1 MQDSGVSAIA
11 ADRHASPMTERAA
24 KASLPSITARPSVAE
39 KAHFRSLATRAGM
52 SESAL
57 ALAAIRSLLDPDCNT
72 PQTTT
77 SAMERLAATD
87 RITIRLRPGDGATI
101 ARRAAARGMKAS
113 AYLAALVRAHL
124 RASPPLPA
132 AELAALKE
140 SVAVLAGLGHIFA
153 RLARNPAPTA
163 DDREGLRRDIA
174 HVRITLAGLE
184 QRTHDLAKAALIAW
198 ESRNE

>member
-1 MQDSGVSAIA
+1 
-11 ADRHASPMTERAA
+11 MTEPAA
-24 KASLPSITARPSVAE
+24 KTSLPSITARPSAAE
-39 KAHFRSLATRAGM
+39 KARFRSLAMRAGM

-57 ALAAIRSLLDPDCNT
+57 ALVAIRSLLDPDGKT

-101 ARRAAARGMKAS
+101 AQRAAARGMKAS

-124 RASPPLPA
+124 RANPPLPA

-153 RLARNPAPTA
+153 RIARGPDLTGE
-163 DDREGLRRDIA
+163 DRQGLRKEIG
-174 HVRITLAGLE
+174 HIRIVLAALE